1 MDADPTVESDSE
13 SHVDALSRLQKALEK
28 HGALH
33 PEDKADG
40 KVFHCHICSYAGT
53 SRFHFNSHMSTR
65 FDFRW
70 VEKET
75 KGYKKKKIFHIKI

>member
-65 FDFRW
+65 FDFR
-70 VEKET
+70 
-75 KGYKKKKIFHIKI
+75 